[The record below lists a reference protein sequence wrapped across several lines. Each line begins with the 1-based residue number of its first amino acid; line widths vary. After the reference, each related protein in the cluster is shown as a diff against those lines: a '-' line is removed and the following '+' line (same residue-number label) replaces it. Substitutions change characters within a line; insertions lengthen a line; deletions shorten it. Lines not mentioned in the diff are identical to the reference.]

1 MVVLF
6 QDHWTYR
13 CLEWWSWRRNIQL
26 TFNKKHQI
34 TPKTIIK
41 PIYSDLGNK
50 ESARDLYNFVSKKNK
65 TKKSIEKM
73 IDNFRKE
80 MLEAAKKQQYEKAA
94 ELRDI
99 ILELEAE
106 INNSK
111 K

>member
-1 MVVLF
+1 
-6 QDHWTYR
+6 
-13 CLEWWSWRRNIQL
+13 
-26 TFNKKHQI
+26 
-34 TPKTIIK
+34 
-41 PIYSDLGNK
+41 
-50 ESARDLYNFVSKKNK
+50 
-65 TKKSIEKM
+65 M